1 MFPPI
6 FSLPSHSYFV
16 IWSCVLP
23 SHSGLPMGFT
33 FMLLPNII
41 FGILLSSICIYPYHC
56 CSSGLPYYE
65 LCYFIF
71 WMYFISKIFIICQM
85 TDVST
90 RNACPWCPR
99 WPLLPQKFY
108 LSLANCC
115 MWQKK
120 GSEHSTAISRYPG
133 REYFAFR
140 IKFHQIRQ
148 CFVII
153 KWSI

>member
-1 MFPPI
+1 
-6 FSLPSHSYFV
+6 
-16 IWSCVLP
+16 
-23 SHSGLPMGFT
+23 MGFT

-115 MWQKK
+115 MW
-120 GSEHSTAISRYPG
+120 H
-133 REYFAFR
+133 
-140 IKFHQIRQ
+140 IKAVNIQQQYHGTLEENILHLGLNS
-148 CFVII
+148 I
-153 KWSI
+153 K